1 MNTRRRLASA
11 LLVTGLCLVAQ
22 APAGPTLQ
30 AQPGDDSV
38 ALAEVMLTRLN
49 EARRDSGLAPY
60 RVNPILTQIAFEHA
74 REIATHAHYSHTGR
88 DGRRAKDRAQD
99 AGYGAGRQ
107 NLRIGENFVGRQH
120 LDDGFQWL
128 MDDPPHRANMLDPNY
143 REVGVGAAR
152 ISYGYIWVL
161 DFGSYDG
168 IDAALAQPPSA
179 TPAPTEVPSATPS
192 PAPTEMPTEV
202 PSATPSPTD
211 RPSPSPSEVSAIGT
225 AAGASAGSSTAE
237 AGATGSSSDASA
249 RTAAA
254 PGTGEDPE
262 SGSGDGADAGGSTGE
277 GDPSAASASAARR
290 WGPWLLLL
298 VLGLAGLVAWRGRR
312 A

>member
-1 MNTRRRLASA
+1 MNTRRRMASVLLA
-11 LLVTGLCLVAQ
+11 TGLCLVAQ
-22 APAGPTLQ
+22 APVGPALQ

-49 EARRDSGLAPY
+49 EARRDSGLQPY
-60 RVNPILTQIAFEHA
+60 RVNPLLTQIAFEHA
-74 REIATHAHYSHTGR
+74 REIAAHAHYSHTGR
-88 DGRRAKDRAQD
+88 DGRRAKDRARD

-107 NLRIGENFVGRQH
+107 NVRIGENFVGRQH

-143 REVGVGAAR
+143 REAGVGAAR

-179 TPAPTEVPSATPS
+179 TPAPTELPSATPS
-192 PAPTEMPTEV
+192 PAPTETPTEI

-211 RPSPSPSEVSAIGT
+211 LPSPSPSPTEAAATGA
-225 AAGASAGSSTAE
+225 AAGEDATAEGGAASSSAGSGAGSAAPSGALASPE
-237 AGATGSSSDASA
+237 AGPG
-249 RTAAA
+249 AAA
-254 PGTGEDPE
+254 
-262 SGSGDGADAGGSTGE
+262 DGGA
-277 GDPSAASASAARR
+277 AASGAASSR
-290 WGPWLLLL
+290 WGTWLL
-298 VLGLAGLVAWRGRR
+298 VLIPALGLISYVAWRGRR